1 MTHKLLSHHLNL
13 LCLVC
18 LISLWKLPAF
28 SQTKSVSILGD
39 SYSTFE
45 GYLNPDTNFIWYYDT
60 TPRNKTDVTQVTE
73 TWWYQLLKD
82 KGYRLCT
89 NNSFSGSTICN
100 TGYGKAD
107 YSQRSFIARMD
118 NLGCPDIIYIFG
130 ATNDSWAGSP
140 IGEYKYSGWT
150 TEDLRSFRPALA
162 YLLDYM
168 TKRYINCELHFILNN
183 ELKDEINESVDCICK
198 HYGVDVIR
206 LHDIDKQG
214 GHPTIKGMRAIAEQL
229 K

>member
-1 MTHKLLSHHLNL
+1 MTHKLLFHHLNL

-73 TWWYQLLKD
+73 TWWYQLLKE

-168 TKRYINCELHFILNN
+168 TKRYINSELHFILNN